1 MEQFSD
7 CDLPSTK
14 DEVKTKEVKL
24 RGDTSYRYEGIPAFM
39 VDTDGKYMVDTDG
52 KFIVMKDQLECPYC
66 GKIYPEQTHLKPHID
81 KIHKDLLERMDKDE
95 AVALRFKKF
104 IRKAQGKEWQ

>member
-1 MEQFSD
+1 M
-7 CDLPSTK
+7 
-14 DEVKTKEVKL
+14 KEVKL
-24 RGDTSYRYEGIPAFM
+24 RGDTSYRYEGIPAFK
-39 VDTDGKYMVDTDG
+39 VDTDGKCID
-52 KFIVMKDQLECPYC
+52 MKDQLECPYC

-81 KIHKDLLERMDKDE
+81 KKHKDLLESMDNDE